1 MKTIRIKGR
10 VIIEMDEVM
19 DVEDDLKGAALGKAC
34 FRLLRELAKDYVY
47 DAPVKI
53 DSICLEGDDEE
64 LEDEDL
70 DEELDTEGEA

>member
-1 MKTIRIKGR
+1 MKTFRIKGR

-19 DVEDDLKGAALGKAC
+19 DVEDDLKGPELSKAC

-64 LEDEDL
+64 L
-70 DEELDTEGEA
+70 DTEE

>member
-1 MKTIRIKGR
+1 MKTFRIKGR

-19 DVEDDLKGAALGKAC
+19 DVEDDLKGPELSKAC

-53 DSICLEGDDEE
+53 DSICLEGTDDE
-64 LEDEDL
+64 L
-70 DEELDTEGEA
+70 DAC

>member
-19 DVEDDLKGAALGKAC
+19 DVEDDLKGPELSKAC

-47 DAPVKI
+47 EAPVKI

-64 LEDEDL
+64 L
-70 DEELDTEGEA
+70 DTEE

>member
-1 MKTIRIKGR
+1 MKTFRIKGR

-19 DVEDDLKGAALGKAC
+19 DVEDDLKGPELSKAC

-47 DAPVKI
+47 EAPVKI

-64 LEDEDL
+64 L
-70 DEELDTEGEA
+70 DTEE

>member
-1 MKTIRIKGR
+1 MKTFRIKGR

-19 DVEDDLKGAALGKAC
+19 DVEDDLKGPELSKAC

-53 DSICLEGDDEE
+53 DSICLEGN
-64 LEDEDL
+64 
-70 DEELDTEGEA
+70 DEELDTEE

>member
-19 DVEDDLKGAALGKAC
+19 DVEDDLKGPELSKAC

-47 DAPVKI
+47 EAPVKI
-53 DSICLEGDDEE
+53 DSICLEGN
-64 LEDEDL
+64 
-70 DEELDTEGEA
+70 DEELDTEE